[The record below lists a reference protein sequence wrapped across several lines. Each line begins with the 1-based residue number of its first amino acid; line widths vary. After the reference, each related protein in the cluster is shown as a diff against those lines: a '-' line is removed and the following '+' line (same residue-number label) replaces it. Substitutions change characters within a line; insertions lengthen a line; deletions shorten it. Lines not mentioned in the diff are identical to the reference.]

1 MSLLS
6 VKFWASRRALLAA
19 LLCAQLIA
27 GFVAVVAVGPSA
39 GSATDD
45 DHTDTVFR
53 SAHAG
58 SCLTWQPE
66 PPQRPA
72 FVQCN
77 SPHLFEVVNSLS
89 GDAGDADI
97 ETCAVSGRRYL
108 GPHYDPNSKFT
119 YGLLRSVGSG
129 PGPRLSLCGLQLPG
143 PNGQQLPFRGLVAEQ
158 DQSRVWPPGTC
169 LGADMKGG
177 QTGLVPVDCA
187 EPHSVEA
194 VGPVDLSAH
203 FHDGPAPSDTEQ
215 EAVLRPAC
223 MKMATA
229 YLAPKTLYASDLT
242 LNYGPIAPSSWSAG
256 SHQALCALASRT
268 PGPLTG
274 TVKSP
279 GGASVAPAAA
289 TPRPVALPSPV
300 TTATTV
306 APTSNAPTTAA
317 APAAVPSTA
326 ASSPSSSAA
335 ASSVATAAS
344 AASSSSAASVPQ
356 TADAPTTSVTD
367 TPVPPAAPAAPVDN
381 PAQAPQAPQAEPVPP
396 ADPAGPP
403 SHVLE
408 IPGLAPITLPWA
420 PPPL

>member
-6 VKFWASRRALLAA
+6 VTFWASRRALLAA

-27 GFVAVVAVGPSA
+27 GLVAVTTVGPSA
-39 GSATDD
+39 GSTTDD

-66 PPQRPA
+66 PPQRPT

-77 SPHLFEVVNSLS
+77 SPHLFEVVNSVE
-89 GDAGDADI
+89 GDGDQ
-97 ETCAVSGRRYL
+97 ESCAVSGRRYL
-108 GPHYDPNSKFT
+108 GPHYDPNGRFA
-119 YGLLRSVGSG
+119 YGLLRSVEAGS
-129 PGPRLSLCGLQLPG
+129 GPRLSLCGLQLPG

-177 QTGLVPVDCA
+177 QAGLVPVDCA

-194 VGPVDLSAH
+194 VGPIDLSAH
-203 FHDGPAPSDTEQ
+203 FHDGPAPSDAEQ

-223 MKMATA
+223 MTMTTA
-229 YLAPKTLYASDLT
+229 YLAPKTLSASDLT
-242 LNYGPIAPSSWSAG
+242 LNYRPIGPSSWSAG

-274 TVKSP
+274 SVKSP
-279 GGASVAPAAA
+279 GGASAVPAAV

-317 APAAVPSTA
+317 APAAAP
-326 ASSPSSSAA
+326 SAA
-335 ASSVATAAS
+335 ASPASSSSSSSASAS
-344 AASSSSAASVPQ
+344 AASSSPASSSPASVAQ
-356 TADAPTTSVTD
+356 TSEAPSSSATD
-367 TPVPPAAPAAPVDN
+367 TTVPPAAPASPVDN
-381 PAQAPQAPQAEPVPP
+381 PAHVPQAPPAEPAPP
-396 ADPAGPP
+396 ADPAGP

-408 IPGLAPITLPWA
+408 IPGMAPITFPWA

>member
-1 MSLLS
+1 MNLLS
-6 VKFWASRRALLAA
+6 VTFWASRRALLAA
-19 LLCAQLIA
+19 VLCAQLIA
-27 GFVAVVAVGPSA
+27 GLVAVAAVGPSA

-45 DHTDTVFR
+45 DHTATVFR

-58 SCLTWQPE
+58 NCLTWQPE

-72 FVQCN
+72 FVQCS
-77 SPHLFEVVNSLS
+77 SPHLFEVVNSVE
-89 GDAGDADI
+89 GDGDQ
-97 ETCAVSGRRYL
+97 ESCAVSGRRYL
-108 GPHYDPNSKFT
+108 GPHYDPNGRFA

-129 PGPRLSLCGLQLPG
+129 SGPRLALCGLQLPG

-194 VGPVDLSAH
+194 VGPIDLSAH
-203 FHDGPAPSDTEQ
+203 FHDGPAPSDAAQ

-223 MKMATA
+223 MTMATA
-229 YLAPKTLYASDLT
+229 YLAPKTLYANDLT
-242 LNYGPIAPSSWSAG
+242 LNYRPIGPSSWAAG
-256 SHQALCALASRT
+256 SRQVLCALASRT

-274 TVKSP
+274 SVKAP
-279 GGASVAPAAA
+279 GGASAAHAAA
-289 TPRPVALPSPV
+289 TPHPVALPSPV

-317 APAAVPSTA
+317 APAAAPSTA
-326 ASSPSSSAA
+326 ASSPASSSSSAV
-335 ASSVATAAS
+335 ASPSS
-344 AASSSSAASVPQ
+344 ASSSSAAQNAEATS
-356 TADAPTTSVTD
+356 TSVTD
-367 TPVPPAAPAAPVDN
+367 TTVPPAAPASPVDN
-381 PAQAPQAPQAEPVPP
+381 PAHAPQAPPAEPAAP
-396 ADPAGPP
+396 ADPAGP

-408 IPGLAPITLPWA
+408 IPGMAPITFPWA

>member
-1 MSLLS
+1 MSRYGPMSLLS
-6 VKFWASRRALLAA
+6 VKSWASHRALLAA

-27 GFVAVVAVGPSA
+27 GVVTVAAGGPSVGGA
-39 GSATDD
+39 IED
-45 DHTDTVFR
+45 DHTDAVFR
-53 SAHAG
+53 HAHAG

-72 FVQCN
+72 FVQCS
-77 SPHLFEVVNSLS
+77 SPHLFEVVNSVQ
-89 GDAGDADI
+89 GDGDQ
-97 ETCAVSGRRYL
+97 ESCAVSGRRYL
-108 GPHYDPNSKFT
+108 GPHYDPNGRFA

-129 PGPRLSLCGLQLPG
+129 SAKNGSGIALCGLQLPG

-158 DQSRVWPPGTC
+158 DQSRIWPPGTC

-194 VGPVDLSAH
+194 VGPIDLGEH
-203 FHDGPAPSDTEQ
+203 FHDGPPPSDAEQ

-223 MKMATA
+223 LTMTTA
-229 YLAPKTLYASDLT
+229 YLAPKTLSASDLT
-242 LNYGPIAPSSWSAG
+242 LSVRPIGPTSWSAG
-256 SHQALCALASRT
+256 SHQVLCALASRT

-274 TVKSP
+274 SVKAP
-279 GGASVAPAAA
+279 GGASASPAAPAVVA
-289 TPRPVALPSPV
+289 PRPVALPSPV

-317 APAAVPSTA
+317 APVVAPSTVA
-326 ASSPSSSAA
+326 EPSSS
-335 ASSVATAAS
+335 SSSSSSST
-344 AASSSSAASVPQ
+344 SSSSAATH
-356 TADAPTTSVTD
+356 TAEAPSASATD
-367 TPVPPAAPAAPVDN
+367 TTAPPAPASPVDN
-381 PAQAPQAPQAEPVPP
+381 PAHAPQAPPTEPAPP
-396 ADPAGPP
+396 VDGGP

-408 IPGLAPITLPWA
+408 LPGMAPITLPWA

>member
-6 VKFWASRRALLAA
+6 VQFWASRRALLAA

-27 GFVAVVAVGPSA
+27 GFVAVAAVGPSA
-39 GSATDD
+39 GSAADD

-77 SPHLFEVVNSLS
+77 NPHLFEVVNSLS

-108 GPHYDPNSKFT
+108 GPHYDPNGRFA

-129 PGPRLSLCGLQLPG
+129 SGPRLSLCGLQLPG

-177 QTGLVPVDCA
+177 QAGLVPVDCA

-194 VGPVDLSAH
+194 VGTVDLSAH
-203 FHDGPAPSDTEQ
+203 FHDGPVPSDAEQ

-223 MKMATA
+223 LTMTTA

-242 LNYGPIAPSSWSAG
+242 LNYRPIGPSSWSAG

-274 TVKSP
+274 SVKSP
-279 GGASVAPAAA
+279 GSASAVPAAV
-289 TPRPVALPSPV
+289 TPRAVALPSPV

-317 APAAVPSTA
+317 APAAEPSTA
-326 ASSPSSSAA
+326 AASPSSSSVASSA
-335 ASSVATAAS
+335 ASSA
-344 AASSSSAASVPQ
+344 SSSAASVTQ
-356 TADAPTTSVTD
+356 TAEAPTASVTD
-367 TPVPPAAPAAPVDN
+367 TTVPPAAPASPVDN
-381 PAQAPQAPQAEPVPP
+381 PAHAPQAPPAEPAPP
-396 ADPAGPP
+396 ADPAGP

-408 IPGLAPITLPWA
+408 IPGMAPITFPWA